1 MVLFCLGVQDIITF
15 VLPGSFFKNYKWLIT
30 QKPKEKEQY

>member
-15 VLPGSFFKNYKWLIT
+15 VLPGNFLKLELAHLTKA
-30 QKPKEKEQY
+30 KDKKEQY